1 MNAMNYFHFMHIGI
15 KEIAIFEHLQLYM
28 DRDCN
33 YNIKQEKGTCLTGT
47 EVYRTRMK
55 EIDQMNVSYM
65 PALFTAFLCWG
76 TQYVMSKIALQT
88 LPPVTLLLVRYAVAV
103 PTLFLL
109 LIFRRKLKPLQRK
122 DVKMVAAIGFTG
134 YFFSFCVQMM
144 GINRLSGSV
153 SSLLGAMHPVLIPI
167 LAALFLKEK
176 LTKKQYL
183 FIGIIIVGILMLAVL
198 EGE

>member
-1 MNAMNYFHFMHIGI
+1 MHIGI

-65 PALFTAFLCWG
+65 SALFTAFLCWG

-134 YFFSFCVQMM
+134 YFFSFCVITNFTTESRNPIMCICNYFPKNISTNM
-144 GINRLSGSV
+144 RHIHKHN
-153 SSLLGAMHPVLIPI
+153 LLISTTRNKS
-167 LAALFLKEK
+167 FKYK
-176 LTKKQYL
+176 LTSIK
-183 FIGIIIVGILMLAVL
+183 FIFS
-198 EGE
+198 